1 MSRRCPARRSAAALC
16 LSLISAMPALAH
28 KPSDSYLRLSG
39 AKDTTVQ
46 ATADPHLTA
55 QWDLSLK
62 DLDFLI
68 GLDADGDSRITWG
81 EVKARRQAIVE
92 LALAHLHL
100 AADGRDVP
108 LRVTDLLI
116 NRHSDGTY
124 ATLVIDTDA
133 PADAAEIDL
142 RYSLLFEQDPTHR
155 GVVLYH
161 RGRTAS
167 THILSPDQ
175 PNLHLD
181 AGEAGPLRPLLTF
194 ARAGAR
200 RFYAGLDHALFLLA
214 LLLPA
219 ALVHSGGRWAPAP
232 GFRAAALEISAV
244 VGCFALA
251 HSVTL
256 WLAATGYLTLPGPVV
271 GVAVAGSVFVA
282 AALNLLPRL
291 RPPGYALAFALG
303 LLHGF
308 ALTLHDLGLNAT
320 TPLLATVGFNLGLG
334 LATLA
339 LALGA
344 APILLA
350 LRRTGFYRWGV
361 LQLGSVLIL
370 LLATLWLVER
380 LFDLNLVAF

>member
-1 MSRRCPARRSAAALC
+1 MEAVL
-16 LSLISAMPALAH
+16 
-28 KPSDSYLRLSG
+28 
-39 AKDTTVQ
+39 
-46 ATADPHLTA
+46 ATADSRLTA

-81 EVKARRQAIVE
+81 EVKARRQAIAD
-92 LALAHLHL
+92 LALSHLHL
-100 AADGRDVP
+100 AADGRDVS

-133 PADAAEIDL
+133 PADAAGIDL

-167 THILSPDQ
+167 THILSPDR

-181 AGEAGPLRPLLTF
+181 TGEAGPLRPLLTS

-200 RFYAGLDHALFLLA
+200 RFYVRLDHALFLLA

-219 ALVHSGGRWAPAP
+219 VLVRSGGRWAPAP
-232 GFRAAALEISAV
+232 GFRAAALAISAV
-244 VGCFALA
+244 AGCFALA

-256 WLAATGYLTLPGPVV
+256 WLAATGYLTLPGRVA
-271 GVAVAGSVFVA
+271 GVAVAGSVLAA

-291 RPPGYALAFALG
+291 RPPVYALAFALG

-308 ALTLHDLGLNAT
+308 AFAVTLHNLGLNDT
-320 TPLLATVGFNLGLG
+320 TPLATVGFNFGLG

-339 LALGA
+339 LALVA

-361 LQLGSVLIL
+361 LHVGSVLIL

-380 LFDLNLVAF
+380 LFDFNLVAF